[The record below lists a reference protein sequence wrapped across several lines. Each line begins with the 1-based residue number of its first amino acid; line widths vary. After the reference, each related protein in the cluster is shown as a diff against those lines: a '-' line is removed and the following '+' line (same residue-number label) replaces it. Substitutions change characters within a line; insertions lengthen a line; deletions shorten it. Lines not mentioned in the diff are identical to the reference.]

1 MFTVGPTDDAP
12 VKLCMVRE
20 TSVLLQRLSTGGGG
34 VPGGEGVLAGEEVT
48 EEGGDELGGGGL
60 VEADAVGGMAKT
72 GNDGV
77 VTGAVGGTA
86 KTGKEGV
93 VTGNKRGV
101 KARRDARRDEKRRG

>member
-1 MFTVGPTDDAP
+1 M
-12 VKLCMVRE
+12 
-20 TSVLLQRLSTGGGG
+20 
-34 VPGGEGVLAGEEVT
+34 
-48 EEGGDELGGGGL
+48 L

-86 KTGKEGV
+86 KTGNEGV

-101 KARRDARRDEKRRG
+101 KARRDARRDKKRRG